1 MRQSGWTLK
10 QLLVVLAII
19 ALLAALLFPV
29 VQIVRYRLL
38 EARCRANLWAIYTKY
53 RLIKMEHGGRWNV
66 EAAKELHEWIY
77 SREGLQGERREMFF
91 CPLSGEFYHIPAL
104 IPYDRLIFGRPT
116 DRDPYLLSD
125 FGEVGAY
132 LRADVVATCQCHT
145 RPPRPRCGRP
155 YVGPACQL
163 AVLDVGDG
171 KIEYTFTMYTKNN
184 RTGERIWPRPG
195 DGCPDPRW
203 FPDVSKGY

>member
-1 MRQSGWTLK
+1 VRQSGWTLK

-53 RLIKMEHGGRWNV
+53 RLIKMEHGGRWNA
-66 EAAKELHEWIY
+66 EAAKELQEWIY
-77 SREGLQGERREMFF
+77 SPEGLKVYF
-91 CPLSGEFYHIPAL
+91 CPLSGESYSILSAFP
-104 IPYDRLIFGRPT
+104 RRFT
-116 DRDPYLLSD
+116 NNRDPYLLSD
-125 FGEVGAY
+125 LDEFSVYHRE
-132 LRADVVATCQCHT
+132 DVVATCQCHT

-171 KIEYTFTMYTKNN
+171 KMEYTFTMYTKNN
-184 RTGERIWPRPG
+184 RTGERIWPKPG

>member
-1 MRQSGWTLK
+1 VRQSGWTLK

-38 EARCRANLWAIYTKY
+38 EVRCRANLWAIYTKY
-53 RLIKMEHGGRWNV
+53 RLIKMEHGGRWNA
-66 EAAKELHEWIY
+66 EAAKEFWQWIN
-77 SREGLQGERREMFF
+77 SPEGVKVLY
-91 CPLSGEFYHIPAL
+91 CPLSGEEYELHAFL
-104 IPYDRLIFGRPT
+104 PYTQKDMP
-116 DRDPYLLSD
+116 DPYCSPIAD
-125 FGEVGAY
+125 FSVCF
-132 LRADVVATCQCHT
+132 RADVVATCACHT
-145 RPPRPRCGRP
+145 RPLRPRCGRP

-171 KIEYTFTMYTKNN
+171 KMEYTFTMYTKNN
-184 RTGERIWPRPG
+184 RTGERIWPKPG